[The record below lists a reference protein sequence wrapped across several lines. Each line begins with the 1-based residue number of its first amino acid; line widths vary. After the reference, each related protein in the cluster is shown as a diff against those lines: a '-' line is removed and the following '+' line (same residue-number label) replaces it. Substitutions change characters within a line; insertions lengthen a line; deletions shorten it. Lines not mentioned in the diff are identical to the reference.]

1 MRNSILKLLPID
13 DIYNNGIIKLKNN
26 FFIKIIEVK
35 PINYNLKSYRE
46 KELILNSYKLFLKNC
61 DFNFQIIIQSSKK
74 DLNNYFLEVKEK
86 SQKEEETIKSISRQY
101 IKNIE
106 RINLENKSS
115 IKNFYFIINEKKEK
129 NNEEIIINKLNER
142 YFKIKEFIFRCG
154 NNVYEVDDK
163 NEIIAILKKA
173 IYLI

>member
-1 MRNSILKLLPID
+1 MVW
-13 DIYNNGIIKLKNN
+13 KNN
-26 FFIKIIEVK
+26 IVYWKSTEFST
-35 PINYNLKSYRE
+35 YNLVYKENNIRE
-46 KELILNSYKLFLKNC
+46 YKLFLKNC

-86 SQKEEETIKSISRQY
+86 SQKEEEIIKSISRQY

-154 NNVYEVDDK
+154 NNVYEIDDK

>member
-13 DIYNNGIIKLKNN
+13 DIYDNGIIKLKNN

-86 SQKEEETIKSISRQY
+86 SQKEEEIIKSISRQY

-142 YFKIKEFIFRCG
+142 YFKIK
-154 NNVYEVDDK
+154 
-163 NEIIAILKKA
+163 
-173 IYLI
+173 